1 MPYYKNALYRLLK
14 RRYFYCILYT
24 DKNNFSLSHFRKEV
38 AMRKV
43 PFVSVFWFFALALPF
58 TIIALAGVAYVDL
71 HFSQIVQ
78 SVGEFGRSITAGGRG
93 VVAETAQRFPEVL
106 GMVIGM
112 IVILTIY
119 LFVRQ
124 PAQSVDQH
132 NK

>member
-1 MPYYKNALYRLLK
+1 M
-14 RRYFYCILYT
+14 
-24 DKNNFSLSHFRKEV
+24 
-38 AMRKV
+38 
-43 PFVSVFWFFALALPF
+43 FWTFALAIPF

-71 HFSQIVQ
+71 HFSEIALAILSFEQA
-78 SVGEFGRSITAGGRG
+78 ITAGGRG
-93 VVAETAQRFPEVL
+93 FVAEFAERFPEVL

-124 PAQSVDQH
+124 PAGSIVQR